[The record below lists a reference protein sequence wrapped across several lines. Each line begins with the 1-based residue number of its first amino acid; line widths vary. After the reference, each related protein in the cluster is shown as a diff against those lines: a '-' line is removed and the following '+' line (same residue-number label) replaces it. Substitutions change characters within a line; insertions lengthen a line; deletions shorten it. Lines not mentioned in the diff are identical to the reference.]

1 MEEVIKEKSQ
11 HEKIKDLK
19 TDYDLILVGGGIANI
34 SLALNLANTST
45 NILLIE
51 LGKDIRQRKCP
62 KEKIGKCANCN
73 PCAITAGFSG
83 AGCFSDCKLT
93 YSDEVG
99 GTLVEYIGKDKF
111 NELLGKA
118 DDMFIKYGAKENLVN
133 GGEYADKLAYNCQR
147 YGMKLIKGGVRHLG
161 TDGSYNV
168 MLKIREELE
177 KAPNI
182 NILCNTKVTD
192 IDFNKQ
198 LVYTNQLAFSY
209 KKLSIA
215 VGRSGSQWLRDI
227 CKKYDI
233 KMINSSVDIGVR
245 VECPRSVTDDVTNHL
260 YEFKI
265 VNYSS
270 SDNKVRTF
278 CVNPGGYVV
287 QENYDDC
294 VCVNGHS
301 LSDNKCM
308 NTNFALL
315 VSCNFTD
322 PFNEPIR
329 YGKSICKLSN
339 MLADGK
345 VMVQRLIDLKNK
357 KRSTKSRISRLS
369 IEPTLRDAEPG
380 DLRYVFPANVID
392 SIIETLDNLNNV
404 MPGINGV
411 NTILYSPEVKFYS
424 SKIAVNNNLQ
434 NEQFEN
440 VYFIGDSSGVTHG
453 IMQSVM
459 SGIYVAEKIKEDK

>member
-1 MEEVIKEKSQ
+1 MNNF
-11 HEKIKDLK
+11 K
-19 TDYDLILVGGGIANI
+19 TKYDVVLVGGGIANI
-34 SLALNLANTST
+34 SLALNLANT
-45 NILLIE
+45 NIKILLIE
-51 LGKDIRQRKCP
+51 LGKDIKNRKCP
-62 KEKIGKCANCN
+62 KEKAGKCVNCN
-73 PCAITAGFSG
+73 PCAITSGFSG

-93 YSDEVG
+93 YSSEVG
-99 GTLVEYIGKDKF
+99 GTLIEYVGKDKF
-111 NELLGKA
+111 NELLQKA
-118 DDMFIKYGAKENLVN
+118 DEMFIKHGAKEPLVS
-133 GGEYADKLAYNCQR
+133 GGDFADKLAYDCQR
-147 YGMKLIKGGVRHLG
+147 YGMKLIKGSVRHLG
-161 TDGSYNV
+161 TDGSYDVMTNIRNV
-168 MLKIREELE
+168 LE
-177 KAPNI
+177 SSTNI
-182 NILCNTKVTD
+182 DVLCNSEVVD
-192 IDFNKQ
+192 IDFNSKHVLTKTSIFEYDQ
-198 LVYTNQLAFSY
+198 LC
-209 KKLSIA
+209 IA
-215 VGRSGSQWLRDI
+215 VGRSGSGWLRNVCI
-227 CKKYDI
+227 KNDI
-233 KMINSSVDIGVR
+233 KLLNSSVDIGVR
-245 VECPRSVTDDVTNHL
+245 VECPRSVTDEVTNHL

-301 LSDNKCM
+301 LSDNKCL

-345 VMVQRLIDLKNK
+345 VMVQRLVDLKHK
-357 KRSTKSRISRLS
+357 KRSTESRIKRLS
-369 IEPTLRDAEPG
+369 IEPTLKDAEPG

-392 SIIETLDNLNNV
+392 SIVETLDNLNNV
-404 MPGINGV
+404 MPGMNGV

-424 SKIAVNNNLQ
+424 SKIDLNNKLQ
-434 NEQFEN
+434 NNKFDN

-459 SGIYVAEKIKEDK
+459 SGIYVAEDLKAKLLSK

>member
-1 MEEVIKEKSQ
+1 MNNF
-11 HEKIKDLK
+11 K
-19 TDYDLILVGGGIANI
+19 TKYDVVLVGGGIANI
-34 SLALNLANTST
+34 SLALNLINTDI
-45 NILLIE
+45 NVLLIE
-51 LGKDIRQRKCP
+51 LGKDLKNRRCP
-62 KEKIGKCANCN
+62 KEKVGKCVNCN
-73 PCAITAGFSG
+73 PCAITSGFSG

-93 YSDEVG
+93 YSSEVG
-99 GTLVEYIGKDKF
+99 GTLIDYVGKEKF
-111 NELLGKA
+111 ADLLNKA
-118 DDMFIKYGAKENLVN
+118 DAMFVQHGAKEPVVY
-133 GGEYADKLAYNCQR
+133 GGDFADKLAYDCQK
-147 YGMKLIKGGVRHLG
+147 YGMKLVKGAVRHLG
-161 TDGSYNV
+161 TDGSYDV
-168 MLKIREELE
+168 MLNIREKLE
-177 KAPNI
+177 TAPNVD
-182 NILCNTKVTD
+182 ILCNSEVKQ
-192 IDFNKQ
+192 IDFKNQVAVLNNETQFEYDQ
-198 LVYTNQLAFSY
+198 LC
-209 KKLSIA
+209 IA
-215 VGRSGSQWLRDI
+215 VGRSGSSWLRSQCI
-227 CKKYDI
+227 SNDI

-245 VECPRSVTDDVTNHL
+245 VECPRSITDEVTDQL

-301 LSDNKCM
+301 LSDNKCL

-345 VMVQRLIDLKNK
+345 VMVQRLVDLKNK
-357 KRSTKSRISRLS
+357 KRSTKSRIARLS
-369 IEPTLRDAEPG
+369 IEPTLTDAEPG

-392 SIIETLDNLNNV
+392 SIVETLDNLNNV

-424 SKIAVNNNLQ
+424 SKIELNSKLQ
-434 NEQFEN
+434 NSKFDN

-459 SGIYVAEKIKEDK
+459 SGIYVAEDLKGKLLGQ

>member
-1 MEEVIKEKSQ
+1 MNNF
-11 HEKIKDLK
+11 K
-19 TDYDLILVGGGIANI
+19 TKYDVVLVGGGIANI
-34 SLALNLANTST
+34 SLALNLANT
-45 NILLIE
+45 NIKILLIE
-51 LGKDIRQRKCP
+51 LGKDIKNRKCP
-62 KEKIGKCANCN
+62 KEKAGKCINCN
-73 PCAITAGFSG
+73 PCAITSGFSG

-93 YSDEVG
+93 YSSEVG
-99 GTLVEYIGKDKF
+99 GTLIEYVGRDKF
-111 NELLGKA
+111 NELLQKA
-118 DDMFIKYGAKENLVN
+118 DEMFLKHGAKESLVS
-133 GGEYADKLAYNCQR
+133 GGDFADKLAYDCQR
-147 YGMKLIKGGVRHLG
+147 YGMKLIKGSVRHLG
-161 TDGSYNV
+161 TDGSYDV
-168 MLKIREELE
+168 MTNIRDVLE
-177 KAPNI
+177 SSSNI
-182 NILCNTKVTD
+182 DVLCNSEVLD
-192 IDFNKQ
+192 IDFNSKHVLTKASIFEYDQ
-198 LVYTNQLAFSY
+198 LC
-209 KKLSIA
+209 IA
-215 VGRSGSQWLRDI
+215 VGRSGSGWLRNI
-227 CKKYDI
+227 CIKNDI
-233 KMINSSVDIGVR
+233 KLLNSSVDIGVR
-245 VECPRSVTDDVTNHL
+245 VECPRSVTDEVTNHL

-301 LSDNKCM
+301 LSDNKCL

-345 VMVQRLIDLKNK
+345 VMVQRLVDLKHK
-357 KRSTKSRISRLS
+357 KRSTESRIKRLS
-369 IEPTLRDAEPG
+369 IEPTLKDAEPG

-392 SIIETLDNLNNV
+392 SIVETLDNLNNV
-404 MPGINGV
+404 MPGMNGV

-424 SKIAVNNNLQ
+424 SKIDLNNKLQ
-434 NEQFEN
+434 NNKFDN

-459 SGIYVAEKIKEDK
+459 SGIYVAEDLKAKLLSK

>member
-1 MEEVIKEKSQ
+1 MNNF
-11 HEKIKDLK
+11 K
-19 TDYDLILVGGGIANI
+19 TKYDVVLVGGGIANI
-34 SLALNLANTST
+34 SLALNLANT
-45 NILLIE
+45 NIKILLIE
-51 LGKDIRQRKCP
+51 LGKDIKNRKCP
-62 KEKIGKCANCN
+62 KEKAGKCVNCN
-73 PCAITAGFSG
+73 PCAITSGFSG

-93 YSDEVG
+93 YSSEVG
-99 GTLVEYIGKDKF
+99 GTLIEYVGKDKF
-111 NELLGKA
+111 NELLQKA
-118 DDMFIKYGAKENLVN
+118 DEMFIKHGAKEPLVS
-133 GGEYADKLAYNCQR
+133 GGDFADKLAYDCQR
-147 YGMKLIKGGVRHLG
+147 YGMKLIKGSVRHLG
-161 TDGSYNV
+161 TDGSYDV
-168 MLKIREELE
+168 MTNIRDVLE
-177 KAPNI
+177 ASSNI
-182 NILCNTKVTD
+182 DVLCNSEVVD
-192 IDFNKQ
+192 IDFNSKHVLTKTSIFEYDQ
-198 LVYTNQLAFSY
+198 LC
-209 KKLSIA
+209 IA
-215 VGRSGSQWLRDI
+215 VGRSGSGWLRNVCI
-227 CKKYDI
+227 KNDI
-233 KMINSSVDIGVR
+233 KLLNSSVDIGVR
-245 VECPRSVTDDVTNHL
+245 VECPRSVTDEVTNHL

-301 LSDNKCM
+301 LSDNKCL

-345 VMVQRLIDLKNK
+345 VMVQRLVDLKHK
-357 KRSTKSRISRLS
+357 KRSTESRIKRLS
-369 IEPTLRDAEPG
+369 IEPTLKDAEPG

-392 SIIETLDNLNNV
+392 SIVETLDNLNNV
-404 MPGINGV
+404 MPGMNGV

-424 SKIAVNNNLQ
+424 SKIDLNNKLQ
-434 NEQFEN
+434 NNKFDN

-459 SGIYVAEKIKEDK
+459 SGIYVAEDLKNKLLSK

>member
-1 MEEVIKEKSQ
+1 M
-11 HEKIKDLK
+11 DNFK
-19 TDYDLILVGGGIANI
+19 TKYDVVLVGGGIANI
-34 SLALNLANTST
+34 SLALNLANTDIK
-45 NILLIE
+45 ILLIE
-51 LGKDIRQRKCP
+51 LGKDIKNRKCP
-62 KEKIGKCANCN
+62 KEKAGKCVNCN
-73 PCAITAGFSG
+73 PCAITSGFSG

-93 YSDEVG
+93 YSSEVG
-99 GTLVEYIGKDKF
+99 GTLIEYVGKDKF
-111 NELLGKA
+111 NELLQKA
-118 DDMFIKYGAKENLVN
+118 DEMFIKHGAKEPLVS
-133 GGEYADKLAYNCQR
+133 GGDFADKLAYDCQR
-147 YGMKLIKGGVRHLG
+147 YGMKLIKGSVRHLG
-161 TDGSYNV
+161 TDGSYDV
-168 MLKIREELE
+168 MTNIRDVLE
-177 KAPNI
+177 SSSNI
-182 NILCNTKVTD
+182 DVLCNSEVVD
-192 IDFNKQ
+192 IDFNSKHVLTKISIFEYDQ
-198 LVYTNQLAFSY
+198 LC
-209 KKLSIA
+209 IA
-215 VGRSGSQWLRDI
+215 VGRSGSGWLRNI
-227 CKKYDI
+227 CIKNDI
-233 KMINSSVDIGVR
+233 KLLNSSVDIGVR
-245 VECPRSVTDDVTNHL
+245 VECPRSVTDEVTNHL

-301 LSDNKCM
+301 LSDNKCL

-322 PFNEPIR
+322 PFNEPIK

-345 VMVQRLIDLKNK
+345 VMVQRLVDLKNK
-357 KRSTKSRISRLS
+357 KRSTESRIKRLS
-369 IEPTLRDAEPG
+369 IEPTLKDAEPG

-392 SIIETLDNLNNV
+392 SIVETLDNLNNV
-404 MPGINGV
+404 MPGMNGV

-424 SKIAVNNNLQ
+424 SKIDLNNKLQ
-434 NEQFEN
+434 NNKFDN

-459 SGIYVAEKIKEDK
+459 SGIYVAEDLKNKFLSK

>member
-1 MEEVIKEKSQ
+1 MNNF
-11 HEKIKDLK
+11 K
-19 TDYDLILVGGGIANI
+19 TKYDVVLVGGGIANI
-34 SLALNLANTST
+34 SLALNLINTDI
-45 NILLIE
+45 NVLLIE
-51 LGKDIRQRKCP
+51 LGKDIKNRKCP
-62 KEKIGKCANCN
+62 KEKAGKCVNCN
-73 PCAITAGFSG
+73 PCAITSGFSG

-93 YSDEVG
+93 YSSEVG
-99 GTLVEYIGKDKF
+99 GTLIEYVGKDKF
-111 NELLGKA
+111 EELLNKA
-118 DDMFIKYGAKENLVN
+118 DKMFLDHGAKEALVN
-133 GGEYADKLAYNCQR
+133 GGDYADKLAYDCQK
-147 YGMKLIKGGVRHLG
+147 YGMKLIKGSVRHLG
-161 TDGSYNV
+161 TDGSYDV
-168 MLKIREELE
+168 MLNIREKLE
-177 KAPNI
+177 AAPNI
-182 NILCNTKVTD
+182 DILCNSEVEQ
-192 IDFNKQ
+192 IDFKDQ
-198 LVYTNQLAFSY
+198 VVLLTNETEFEYDHLC
-209 KKLSIA
+209 IA
-215 VGRSGSQWLRDI
+215 VGRSGSSWLRSQCI
-227 CKKYDI
+227 CNDI

-245 VECPRSVTDDVTNHL
+245 VECPRSVTDEVTDHL

-301 LSDNKCM
+301 LSDNKCL

-345 VMVQRLIDLKNK
+345 VMVQRLVDLKNK
-357 KRSTKSRISRLS
+357 KRSTKSRIARLS
-369 IEPTLRDAEPG
+369 IEPTLKDAEPG

-392 SIIETLDNLNNV
+392 SIVETLDNLNNV

-424 SKIAVNNNLQ
+424 SKIELNSKLQ
-434 NEQFEN
+434 NSKFDN

-459 SGIYVAEKIKEDK
+459 SGIYVAEDLKNKLLSK

>member
-1 MEEVIKEKSQ
+1 MNNF
-11 HEKIKDLK
+11 K
-19 TDYDLILVGGGIANI
+19 TKYDVVLVGGGIANI
-34 SLALNLANTST
+34 SLALNLANT
-45 NILLIE
+45 NIKILLIE
-51 LGKDIRQRKCP
+51 LGKDIKNRKCP
-62 KEKIGKCANCN
+62 KEKVGKCVNCN
-73 PCAITAGFSG
+73 PCAITSGFSG

-93 YSDEVG
+93 YSSEVG
-99 GTLVEYIGKDKF
+99 GTLIEYVGKDKF
-111 NELLGKA
+111 NELLEKA
-118 DDMFIKYGAKENLVN
+118 DEMFIKHGAKEPLVS
-133 GGEYADKLAYNCQR
+133 GGDFADKLAYDCQR
-147 YGMKLIKGGVRHLG
+147 YGMKLIKGSVRHLG
-161 TDGSYNV
+161 TDGSYDV
-168 MLKIREELE
+168 MTNIREVLE
-177 KAPNI
+177 NSTNI
-182 NILCNTKVTD
+182 DVLCNSEVVD
-192 IDFNKQ
+192 IDFNSKHVLTKTSIFEYEQ
-198 LVYTNQLAFSY
+198 LC
-209 KKLSIA
+209 IA
-215 VGRSGSQWLRDI
+215 VGRSGSGWLRNI
-227 CKKYDI
+227 CIKNDI
-233 KMINSSVDIGVR
+233 KLLNSSVDIGVR
-245 VECPRSVTDDVTNHL
+245 VECPRSVTDEVTNHL

-301 LSDNKCM
+301 LSDNKCL

-345 VMVQRLIDLKNK
+345 VMVQRLVDLKNK
-357 KRSTKSRISRLS
+357 KRSTESRIKRLS
-369 IEPTLRDAEPG
+369 IEPTLKDAEPG

-392 SIIETLDNLNNV
+392 SIVETLDNLNNV
-404 MPGINGV
+404 MPGMNGV

-424 SKIAVNNNLQ
+424 SKIELNNKLQ
-434 NEQFEN
+434 NSKFDN

-459 SGIYVAEKIKEDK
+459 SGIYVAEDLKSKLLGK

>member
-1 MEEVIKEKSQ
+1 MKLREK
-11 HEKIKDLK
+11 
-19 TDYDLILVGGGIANI
+19 YDVILVGGGIANI
-34 SLALNLANTST
+34 SLALQLVNLPITV
-45 NILLIE
+45 LLIE
-51 LGKDIRQRKCP
+51 LGNDIKSRSCP
-62 KEKIGKCANCN
+62 KDKVGRCIGCN
-73 PCAITAGFSG
+73 PCAITSGFSG

-93 YSDEVG
+93 YSSEVG
-99 GTLVEYIGKDKF
+99 GTLIEYVGEDKF
-111 NELLGKA
+111 DELLNEA
-118 DDMFIKYGAKENLVN
+118 DKMFLDYGAKEALIT
-133 GGEYADKLAYNCQR
+133 GGDFADKLAYKCQR
-147 YGMKLIKGGVRHLG
+147 YGMKLIKGSIRHLG
-161 TDGSYNV
+161 TDGSYDV
-168 MLKIREELE
+168 MLNIRN
-177 KAPNI
+177 AIDSASNI
-182 NILCNTKVTD
+182 DVLCNTEVLDVNFDGHKVITKKG
-192 IDFNKQ
+192 DFKYSQ
-198 LVYTNQLAFSY
+198 
-209 KKLSIA
+209 LSIA
-215 VGRSGSQWLRDI
+215 VGRSGSGWLRNI
-227 CKKYDI
+227 CAENDI
-233 KMINSSVDIGVR
+233 KMCNSSVDIGVR
-245 VECPRSVTDDVTNHL
+245 VECPRAVTDQVTDHL

-265 VNYSS
+265 INYSS

-287 QENYDDC
+287 QETYDDC

-301 LSDNKCM
+301 LSDNKCL

-345 VMVQRLIDLKNK
+345 VMVQRLVDLKNK
-357 KRSTKSRISRLS
+357 KRSTASRVSRLS
-369 IEPTLRDAEPG
+369 IEPTLKDAEPG

-392 SIIETLDNLNNV
+392 SIVETLDNLNNV

-424 SKIAVNNNLQ
+424 SKIELNNKLQ
-434 NEQFEN
+434 NSKFDN

-459 SGIYVAEKIKEDK
+459 SGIYVAEDLKSKFLDK